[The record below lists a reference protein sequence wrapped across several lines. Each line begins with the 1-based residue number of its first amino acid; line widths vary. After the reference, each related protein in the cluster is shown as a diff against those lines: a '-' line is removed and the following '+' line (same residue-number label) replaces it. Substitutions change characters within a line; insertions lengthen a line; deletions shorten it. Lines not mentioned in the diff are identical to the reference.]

1 MKWMTRALG
10 SALALSLASA
20 AAAKDERLAPGDHAL
35 PLSHARIARSYVL
48 HLPPAA
54 RGDASLPLVIAFH
67 GGGGNAKG
75 FQAYA
80 GLDAVADREG
90 FAVVYPN
97 GTGRLA
103 PRLLTWNAGRCCGF
117 AMDEKIDDVGFARR
131 VIEAVAEHAPID
143 RARVYATGHSNGAM
157 MAYRLAAEAAD
168 EIAAIAPVAGAM
180 NLRRE
185 FAPARSVPV
194 LHIHSV
200 DDPRALYAGG
210 DNKSFAGTKIHHE
223 PVVAGLQQWEKRNGC
238 SGAGKELERRSTPAQ
253 NGDGEHTAIHIA
265 ASCPAG
271 AAVEVWK
278 LTGAGHGWPGI
289 DPGPLPERMMGPHPN
304 VISAAEEAWK
314 FFARFRLA
322 EARPAT
328 NE

>member
-1 MKWMTRALG
+1 MIVTTRALG
-10 SALALSLASA
+10 IALALSLASA
-20 AAAKDERLAPGDHAL
+20 AGAEREPLAPGDHAL
-35 PLSHARIARSYVL
+35 PLPYKRVARSYVL

-54 RGDASLPLVIAFH
+54 RGEAALPLVIAFH

-75 FQAYA
+75 FQEYA

-103 PRLLTWNAGRCCGF
+103 PRFLTWNAGRFCGYSL
-117 AMDEKIDDVGFARR
+117 DNKIDDVGFARR
-131 VIEAVAEHAPID
+131 VIESVAAHAHID

-185 FAPARSVPV
+185 FAPSRALPV

-200 DDPRALYAGG
+200 DDPRARYAGG
-210 DNKSFAGTKIHHE
+210 ENKSIAGTLVHHE
-223 PVVAGLQQWEKRNGC
+223 PVIAGLQQWEKRNGC
-238 SGAGKELERRSTPAQ
+238 GGAGKELERRSAPAP
-253 NGDGEHTAIHIA
+253 NGGGEQTAVHIA
-265 ASCPAG
+265 AGCPAG
-271 AAVEVWK
+271 SAVELWK
-278 LTGAGHGWPGI
+278 LSGVGHGWPGEN
-289 DPGPLPERMMGPHPN
+289 PGPLPERVMGPHGN
-304 VISAAEEAWK
+304 VISAADEIWR
-314 FFARFRLA
+314 FFARF
-322 EARPAT
+322 PAQPAVR
-328 NE
+328 